1 MNCKRMQKAEEEFHR
16 RRRILQ
22 EELLKRK
29 KTQQQTVLHIRRLKK
44 VRRKLNAIVDK
55 HGIKLRQNVHRES
68 TKNLTPK
75 EKFLQNLAH
84 RHFVYCLSSV
94 EGNLV
99 AYRGLFQIT
108 SEQSRQLKK
117 ELAALHRAGVATF
130 LCGAGTCDACLKFDV
145 VE

>member
-1 MNCKRMQKAEEEFHR
+1 MQKAEEEFHR
-16 RRRILQ
+16 RRRTLQ
-22 EELLKRK
+22 EELSKRK
-29 KTQQQTVLHIRRLKK
+29 KIQQQTVLHIRRLKK

-117 ELAALHRAGVATF
+117 GLAALHRAGVATF